1 MRQLFGGAPP
11 ARPAPPVGQ
20 RPIQEPSSTP
30 MPEPAA
36 PPANAAQNW
45 EHTLAQ
51 FESMPRELGELKRSL
66 GEVLHRFEDALDH
79 LGIEARRLSNE
90 ASSLALV
97 ADRLQTR
104 LVDLGHALGNGDSYH
119 EREPAREARQ
129 AAAPEEPQFRP
140 SDTGVTIILAAVPG
154 FQGLMDVQR
163 ALNGLSFVE
172 HASVV
177 GFKNDEATLRVVL
190 RQPASARQIV
200 EGLQASVG
208 QQVLIEEARPEAQRL
223 RLRFVER

>member
-1 MRQLFGGAPP
+1 
-11 ARPAPPVGQ
+11 
-20 RPIQEPSSTP
+20 
-30 MPEPAA
+30 MPEPATA
-36 PPANAAQNW
+36 PANATQHW
-45 EHTLAQ
+45 ERTLAQ
-51 FESMPRELGELKRSL
+51 FESMPQELTDLKRSL

-97 ADRLQTR
+97 ADRLQVR
-104 LVDLGHALGNGDSYH
+104 LGDLGRALGHDNTYRD
-119 EREPAREARQ
+119 REPAQEAIRS
-129 AAAPEEPQFRP
+129 APEEPQFRP
-140 SDTGVTIILAAVPG
+140 SDQGVTIVLAGVPG

-172 HASVV
+172 NASVV

-200 EGLQASVG
+200 EGLQAAIG

-223 RLRFVER
+223 RLRFVEKESRR